1 MMVNYRDKIS
11 LASRAERQV
20 VERLETTISQPGQSL
35 DCHDE
40 YQVQRGSVQ
49 RGLKFSR
56 RMDLYL
62 FVINDSFFLK
72 TSSNHL
78 SSDE

>member
-1 MMVNYRDKIS
+1 MMVNYREKIS
-11 LASRAERQV
+11 IASRAERHV
-20 VERLETTISQPGQSL
+20 VERLETSISQSGQSL

-40 YQVQRGSVQ
+40 YQVQRRSVQ

-56 RMDLYL
+56 RIDLYR
-62 FVINDSFFLK
+62 FIINDSFFLK
-72 TSSNHL
+72 TASNHL